1 MNQEFNQK
9 IILCIPGIWEN
20 HQALLHALLVN
31 ETGYI
36 YAGSIIKS
44 LTNEYYA
51 EVEEYGNDPNVS
63 EVFRSFSLGRFSESE
78 LKKIEQH
85 NMVIYIICD
94 GGSIE
99 LAQQA
104 LLLGQT
110 LMKAGGLAIKVETSG
125 LTHLKSDW
133 LSYNADNILDLFK
146 AFIPIISD
154 DNLLYS
160 CGMQQ
165 FGKPDGC
172 INLKV
177 DQASYILNNFLLYLL
192 IENPELLENQTF
204 SADEESEPL
213 KLSLKASSDFFDVD
227 SLYFNPFDVWVLTS
241 SFSWKKLFKFS

>member
-1 MNQEFNQK
+1 MNQELNQK
-9 IILCIPGIWEN
+9 IILCIPGVWEN
-20 HQALLHALLVN
+20 HQALLHTLLTN

-36 YAGSIIKS
+36 YAGSIIQS
-44 LTNEYYA
+44 LTSEYHA
-51 EVEEYGNDPNVS
+51 EIEEYENDPNVS
-63 EVFRSFSLGRFSESE
+63 QIFRSLSMGRFPESE
-78 LKKIEQH
+78 LEKIEQH
-85 NMVIYIICD
+85 NRVIYVVCE

-104 LLLGQT
+104 LLLGQA

-125 LTHLKSDW
+125 LTHLQSDW
-133 LSYNADNILDLFK
+133 ISYNAENILDLFK

-177 DQASYILNNFLLYLL
+177 DQASYILNHFLLYLL

-204 SADEESEPL
+204 RL
-213 KLSLKASSDFFDVD
+213 MKVQ
-227 SLYFNPFDVWVLTS
+227 NH
-241 SFSWKKLFKFS
+241 

>member
-1 MNQEFNQK
+1 MNQELNQK
-9 IILCIPGIWEN
+9 IVLSIPGVWEN
-20 HQALLHALLVN
+20 HQALLHALLTN

-51 EVEEYGNDPNVS
+51 EIEEYENDPNVS
-63 EVFRSFSLGRFSESE
+63 QIFRSLSMGRFSESE
-78 LKKIEQH
+78 LEKIDRH
-85 NMVIYIICD
+85 NMVIYVVCE

-104 LLLGQT
+104 LLLGQA
-110 LMKAGGLAIKVETSG
+110 LIKAGGLAIKVETSG
-125 LTHLKSDW
+125 LTHIKSDW
-133 LSYNADNILDLFK
+133 LSYSAENTLDLFK
-146 AFIPIISD
+146 GFIPIISD

-160 CGMQQ
+160 CGMHQ

-177 DQASYILNNFLLYLL
+177 DQASYILNHFLLYIL

-204 SADEESEPL
+204 SIDENSELL
-213 KLSLKASSDFFDVD
+213 KLSRKASGDFFDLD
-227 SLYFNPFDVWVLTS
+227 SLYFNPLDVWMLTT

>member
-1 MNQEFNQK
+1 MKQEFNQK

-51 EVEEYGNDPNVS
+51 EVEEYKNDPNVS

-85 NMVIYIICD
+85 NMVIYVVCD

-104 LLLGQT
+104 LLLGQA

-125 LTHLKSDW
+125 LTHCQGDYLEFK
-133 LSYNADNILDLFK
+133 ADNLVDLYK
-146 AFIPIISD
+146 AFVPNITGND
-154 DNLLYS
+154 LLYA
-160 CGMQQ
+160 CGMHQ
-165 FGKPDGC
+165 FGKPDGG
-172 INLKV
+172 INSKIKY
-177 DQASYILNNFLLYLL
+177 ASYILNSFLLYQLT
-192 IENPELLENQTF
+192 ENPSFSEKDTFTAEEGMETLVLELKE
-204 SADEESEPL
+204 
-213 KLSLKASSDFFDVD
+213 SSDFFDHD
-227 SLYFNPFDVWVLTS
+227 SLYFNPLGTWMLNS
-241 SFSWKKLFKFS
+241 SFSWKRLFKFS

>member
-1 MNQEFNQK
+1 MNQELNQK
-9 IILCIPGIWEN
+9 IILCIPGVWEN
-20 HQALLHALLVN
+20 HQALLHALLIN

-44 LTNEYYA
+44 LTSEYYA
-51 EVEEYGNDPNVS
+51 EIEEYENDPNVS
-63 EVFRSFSLGRFSESE
+63 EIFRSFSLGRFSESE
-78 LKKIEQH
+78 LEKIEQH
-85 NMVIYIICD
+85 SMVVYVVCK

-99 LAQQA
+99 LVQQA
-104 LLLGQT
+104 LLLGQA
-110 LMKAGGLAIKVETSG
+110 LLKAGGLAIKVETSG
-125 LTHLKSDW
+125 LTHLKNDW
-133 LSYNADNILDLFK
+133 LSYNATNTVDLFK
-146 AFIPIISD
+146 SFIPIISD

-165 FGKPDGC
+165 FGKPDAC
-172 INLKV
+172 INQKV
-177 DQASYILNNFLLYLL
+177 DQASYILNHFLLYLL

-204 SADEESEPL
+204 SADEESDPL